1 MTEQKASVESELK
14 HVRERLAAANLSNSN
29 SKASPSQG
37 VGAQEPTDKALLEM
51 AAEMERISAQLVT
64 ASLGHAQAEQER
76 LQARQQV
83 YQLKQAN
90 RQLRERLTH
99 LELQHA
105 ASLH

>member
-14 HVRERLAAANLSNSN
+14 HVRDRLAAANVSN
-29 SKASPSQG
+29 SKASPSRG

-51 AAEMERISAQLVT
+51 AAEIERISAQLVT
-64 ASLGHAQAEQER
+64 ASLGHAEAEQGR